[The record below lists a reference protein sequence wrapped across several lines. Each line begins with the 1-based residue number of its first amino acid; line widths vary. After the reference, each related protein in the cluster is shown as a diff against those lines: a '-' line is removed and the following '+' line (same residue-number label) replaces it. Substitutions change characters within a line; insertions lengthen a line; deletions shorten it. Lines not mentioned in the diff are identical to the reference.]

1 MSSGSE
7 WLNVE
12 RAFRGKDGA
21 NCNQPS
27 DEKAGIAQECHTRMS
42 RNRYMVSIVF
52 LTFFVM
58 SLLTNILGPIVP
70 DIITSF
76 KVTLAAAAFL
86 PFSFFI
92 AYGVMSV
99 PAGFLVERF
108 GEKPVMIAAFL
119 AGTTGSLSFAVHPS
133 YRVAVVSLFVM
144 GSGMATLQTAINPL
158 LRVSGG
164 EEHFAFNS
172 AFAQL
177 IFGIASFI
185 SPYIYSYLVLNL
197 GRSTHQSPL
206 LDFLARITPHYLPWA
221 SMYWI
226 FAVFTLLMVPVLLFS
241 RFPRVERTADESAG
255 SWEMYGS
262 LFRKPMVWAFFGCVF
277 AYVGSEQGTA
287 DWISKFLS
295 SYHGFDP
302 HTTGAT
308 AVSWFWGLLTAGCF
322 IGMGL
327 LKIFDSRYVLIGTC
341 VGALLCL
348 TAALFGP
355 ANVSVIAFPAIG
367 LFASVMWPI
376 LVSLALNSVSEH
388 HGSFAGILSTG
399 IMGGAIV
406 PLIIGRIGDHFG
418 LRAGVAFL
426 YVTFG
431 CVLSVGFWA
440 RPIVTNATVS
450 LKKTA
455 VQSTT

>member
-1 MSSGSE
+1 MTS
-7 WLNVE
+7 
-12 RAFRGKDGA
+12 
-21 NCNQPS
+21 PS
-27 DEKAGIAQECHTRMS
+27 TP
-42 RNRYMVSIVF
+42 RNRYMVAIVF

-70 DIITSF
+70 DIINSF
-76 KVTLAAAAFL
+76 SVSLAAAAFL

-92 AYGVMSV
+92 AYGVMSI

-108 GEKPVMIAAFL
+108 GEKPVMIGAFL
-119 AGTTGSLSFAVHPS
+119 VGTAGSLSFALHPS
-133 YRVAVVSLFVM
+133 YRVAVFSLFVM

-177 IFGIASFI
+177 VFGSASFL
-185 SPYIYSYLVLNL
+185 SPFMYSYLVLNL
-197 GRSTHQSPL
+197 GNEHAGRNWL
-206 LDFLARITPHYLPWA
+206 LEVLARLTPPALPWA

-226 FAVFTLLMVPVLLFS
+226 FAVFTLAMVAVLLFS
-241 RFPRVERTADESAG
+241 RFPRVELTSDERAG
-255 SWEMYGS
+255 SLEMYGS
-262 LFRKPMVWAFFGCVF
+262 LFRKPMVWAFFLCVF

-295 SYHGFDP
+295 QYHGYDP
-302 HTTGAT
+302 HTIGAT

-322 IGMGL
+322 IGMLL
-327 LKIFDSRYVLIGTC
+327 LKVFDSRYVLIGTC
-341 VGALLCL
+341 IGALLCL

-355 ANVSVIAFPAIG
+355 ARVSVIAFPGIG

-399 IMGGAIV
+399 IMGGAVV
-406 PLIIGRIGDHFG
+406 PVIIGRIGDHFG

-426 YVTFG
+426 YVTFA
-431 CVLSVGFWA
+431 CVLSAGFWA
-440 RPIVTNATVS
+440 KPLITNETLS
-450 LKKTA
+450 LRKA
-455 VQSTT
+455 EVQPG

>member
-1 MSSGSE
+1 M
-7 WLNVE
+7 
-12 RAFRGKDGA
+12 
-21 NCNQPS
+21 P
-27 DEKAGIAQECHTRMS
+27 

-70 DIITSF
+70 DIISSF
-76 KVTLAAAAFL
+76 KVSLAAAALL

-92 AYGVMSV
+92 AYGVMSI

-108 GEKPVMIAAFL
+108 SEKPVMIAAFL
-119 AGTTGSLSFAVHPS
+119 AGTAGSLSFALHPS
-133 YRVAVVSLFVM
+133 YSVAIVSLFVM

-158 LRVSGG
+158 LRVAGG

-185 SPYIYSYLVLNL
+185 SPHIYSYLVLNL
-197 GRSTHQSPL
+197 NNAEVRHNLFLQL
-206 LDFLARITPHYLPWA
+206 LAQVTPPQLPWA

-226 FAVFTLLMVPVLLFS
+226 FAVFTLLMIAVLILS
-241 RFPRVERTADESAG
+241 RFPHVERTADESAG
-255 SWEMYGS
+255 SLQMYRS
-262 LFRKPMVWAFFGCVF
+262 LFCKPVVWAFFISVF

-295 SYHGFDP
+295 TYHGFDP

-327 LKIFDSRYVLIGTC
+327 LKLFDSRYVLIGTC
-341 VGALLCL
+341 CGALLCL
-348 TAALFGP
+348 TAALFGS
-355 ANVSVIAFPAIG
+355 ARISVVAFPAIG

-376 LVSLALNSVSEH
+376 LVSLGLNSVAEH

-406 PLIIGRIGDHFG
+406 PVVIGRIGDHVG
-418 LRAGVAFL
+418 LRAGLSFL
-426 YVTFG
+426 YLTFG
-431 CVLSVGFWA
+431 CVLTVGFWA
-440 RPIVTNATVS
+440 KPIISNATIHF
-450 LKKTA
+450 KKTA
-455 VQSTT
+455 TAG